1 MEYKLEASEIS
12 CLIPVVS
19 QTRQQE
25 QTQEVKLS
33 DGMPDIGRILGCW
46 GQPMIRGKDWRSDS
60 IGVNGGVMAWVLYAP
75 EDGTAPRSLSCWI
88 PFQTR
93 YDISNTQAD
102 GVITASVQL
111 VFMDA
116 RISSARRIMVRC
128 ALQLDTNALVPS
140 KQTVFTGENIPK
152 HVQLLQ
158 ETYPLQ
164 VSVEAGEREVTA
176 EESILLPA
184 NAPNPETILR
194 YYLQPRITET
204 KLMGSRL
211 VFRGLCSFRMVYM
224 TQDGDFRSW
233 DTEMPIAQFADLRG
247 EYGDSALCRC
257 VPVVTGTELDRGE
270 DGKFRLKAAVTVQYE
285 IIDRILLRTVED
297 AYCPG
302 FTVDLQTEALKIPTL
317 LDMQTD
323 TVGTEQTIRAD
334 AREILDSCTYIS
346 AHNMPPTD
354 SGICFQLQADTQV
367 LYRDENNQLQY
378 GSVRT
383 GTQWQ
388 LPSQADNA
396 ALLQLLPG
404 MSGATGG
411 DDIHIH
417 CDTSLHCAVY
427 GITTVEM
434 IRSLSLSEKPDA
446 QQQPA
451 VILKRVNG
459 KRLWDI
465 AKESGSTVDAI
476 CKANK
481 LEQEPLDDR
490 MLLIPVLS

>member
-1 MEYKLEASEIS
+1 
-12 CLIPVVS
+12 
-19 QTRQQE
+19 
-25 QTQEVKLS
+25 
-33 DGMPDIGRILGCW
+33 
-46 GQPMIRGKDWRSDS
+46 
-60 IGVNGGVMAWVLYAP
+60 
-75 EDGTAPRSLSCWI
+75 
-88 PFQTR
+88 
-93 YDISNTQAD
+93 
-102 GVITASVQL
+102 
-111 VFMDA
+111 
-116 RISSARRIMVRC
+116 
-128 ALQLDTNALVPS
+128 
-140 KQTVFTGENIPK
+140 
-152 HVQLLQ
+152 
-158 ETYPLQ
+158 
-164 VSVEAGEREVTA
+164 
-176 EESILLPA
+176 
-184 NAPNPETILR
+184 
-194 YYLQPRITET
+194 
-204 KLMGSRL
+204 
-211 VFRGLCSFRMVYM
+211 MVYM

-302 FTVDLQTEALKIPTL
+302 FAVDLQTEALKIPTL

-334 AREILDSCTYIS
+334 AREILDSCTYFS

-451 VILKRVNG
+451 VILKRANG